1 MKYRVDYQETHD
13 IDWFFRYKGKIYHA
27 ASNGGIIPDVIDSKI
42 NRTIQEMVEESDS
55 RFNVVLSENVWDF
68 HGQDED
74 LGSFRDYASK
84 GFISLDRTINECF
97 EEKDQFHYHIVAFPK
112 YGGMIEN
119 RDLLRQLPDLSDY
132 ELIIK

>member
-1 MKYRVDYQETHD
+1 MKYRIDYQETHD

-27 ASNGGIIPDVIDSKI
+27 ASNGGKIPDVIDSKI

-55 RFNVVLSENVWDF
+55 HFDVLLSQNVWDY
-68 HGQDED
+68 HSQDED

-84 GFISLDRTINECF
+84 GFISLDRTINDCL
-97 EEKDQFHYHIVAFPK
+97 EENDRFNYHIVAYPK

-119 RDLLRQLPDLSDY
+119 RDLLRHLPDLSDY
-132 ELIIK
+132 IIDIK